1 MAGVGVVTGEK
12 LTVSEVARMAGVT
25 AATVRRWSDS
35 GDLPSSRTL
44 GGARRFDRSTVE
56 ERLRDASR

>member
-1 MAGVGVVTGEK
+1 VTGEK

-25 AATVRRWSDS
+25 AATVRRWSDN
-35 GDLPSSRTL
+35 GDLPATRTL
-44 GGARRFDRSTVE
+44 GGARRFERTVVE